1 VEPEKEQ
8 TPEHSIRR
16 AVDALEA
23 LAPDEWKRLV
33 SSLDMLNGREREAL
47 LAIVQLNEEQRR
59 LLFDTL
65 GLGADLSKEPTK
77 EVGKL
82 KDWFGAA

>member
-1 VEPEKEQ
+1 
-8 TPEHSIRR
+8 
-16 AVDALEA
+16 
-23 LAPDEWKRLV
+23 
-33 SSLDMLNGREREAL
+33 MLNGREREAL